1 MTDILLRTQG
11 LGKRYGEKH
20 ALKDVDIHVRR
31 GDIYGL
37 IGRNGAGK
45 TTLMKIVNRQIH
57 QNAGDAFLN
66 DVPLSQAAS
75 HDLRIGTLVE
85 VPNLYPDC
93 DARENLTYKRIAMGL
108 PKEDDHAALIELVGL
123 ADARRKK
130 VKQYSLGMKQRLGI
144 AMALLGDPELLML
157 DEPINGMD
165 PQGIA
170 DIRQMLVRLNR
181 ERGTTIIISSHILD
195 ELAKFASVYGI
206 INEGQ
211 LIREVARRELETE
224 NRTDIQIVTDQAET
238 ASALIAEKAGVS
250 AHIGEDGRTLQ
261 VKDSADKHQMISRLL
276 FDEGI
281 YVESFHVR
289 HQTLEEYF
297 MQLTGGGHGA

>member
-144 AMALLGDPELLML
+144 AMALLGDPELIII
-157 DEPINGMD
+157 DEPTEGLA
-165 PQGIA
+165 PQ
-170 DIRQMLVRLNR
+170 LVAQVGSFLK
-181 ERGTTIIISSHILD
+181 TLK
-195 ELAKFASVYGI
+195 AK
-206 INEGQ
+206 
-211 LIREVARRELETE
+211 
-224 NRTDIQIVTDQAET
+224 
-238 ASALIAEKAGVS
+238 GVS
-250 AHIGEDGRTLQ
+250 VLLIEQKLTIALDVSDRCLVMGQGCIVFDGTPATLLEDH
-261 VKDSADKHQMISRLL
+261 A
-276 FDEGI
+276 
-281 YVESFHVR
+281 VR
-289 HQTLEEYF
+289 QEWL
-297 MQLTGGGHGA
+297 AV